1 MKVVLS
7 YGMGVDSSAILA
19 RWLREPESRDFDLDD
34 LIVLT
39 SQVGDEF
46 ASTARL
52 IEDHMLD
59 LMRANK
65 VRWVQIARKTA
76 SQRDGIEVL
85 SDSRETKKVHLD
97 GCYKLSTELMDAGTI
112 PTSGMCRKCSLK
124 AKGWA
129 LDLWIE
135 ANVEGEFRHVM
146 GFNADELKRVEK
158 DESYSKVE
166 RKSEYPLVT
175 WGWGRK
181 KCEDYLEDWAGERW
195 EKSCCGYCPF
205 AGQNKGGRDELLRRF
220 KDEPDK
226 AYQALRME
234 QAALALNDRMKLYKS
249 KSVRSAVEA
258 GDPELV
264 ELYDL
269 ETADVE
275 WALYQVRRVF
285 LGKSNAKRAVEVR
298 DTGSKDAMRAALTCL
313 ADGAETTEGDG
324 GTLKLVVSN
333 KSAVVFPCREECWV
347 AAPRVARTKIN
358 GSESNAKGLPTG
370 FYKYWPLAEVVVDQA

>member
-1 MKVVLS
+1 MKVILS

-19 RWLREPESRDFDLDD
+19 RWLREPESRDFELDD

-59 LMRANK
+59 LMAANN
-65 VRWVQIARKTA
+65 VRWVQIARKTG
-76 SQRDGIEVL
+76 SQKDGIEVL
-85 SDSRETKKVHLD
+85 SDSRNTKKVYLE
-97 GCYKLSTELMDAGTI
+97 GRYKLSTELMDAGTI

-129 LDLWIE
+129 LDLWISE
-135 ANVEGEFRHVM
+135 NVEGEFRHVM
-146 GFNADELKRVEK
+146 GFNADELSRVEK
-158 DESYSKVE
+158 DTSYSKEE
-166 RKSEYPLVT
+166 RKSEYPLVE

-181 KCEDYLEDWAGERW
+181 KCEDYLRDWAGERW

-205 AGQNKGGRDELLRRF
+205 AGQTKAGKGELLRRF
-220 KDEPDK
+220 RDEPDK

-249 KSVRSAVEA
+249 KSVRSVIEA
-258 GDPELV
+258 DNPELV
-264 ELYDL
+264 ARYDAD
-269 ETADVE
+269 TAGAE

-285 LGKSNAKRAVEVR
+285 LAKSNAKRAVEVR
-298 DTGSKDAMRAALTCL
+298 ATGSKEDMRAALECW
-313 ADGAETTEGDG
+313 ADGAEVVEGDG
-324 GTLKLVVSN
+324 GTLKLVVST
-333 KSAVVFPCREECWV
+333 KSQKVFPCREECWV
-347 AAPRVARTKIN
+347 AAPLVAKTKVN
-358 GSESNAKGLPTG
+358 GRADGPKGPTG
-370 FYKYWPLAEVVVDQA
+370 FFKFWPKAEVVVDEA

>member
-249 KSVRSAVEA
+249 KSVRSAVE
-258 GDPELV
+258 
-264 ELYDL
+264 
-269 ETADVE
+269 
-275 WALYQVRRVF
+275 
-285 LGKSNAKRAVEVR
+285 SNAKRAVEVR
-298 DTGSKDAMRAALTCL
+298 DTGSKDEMRAALVCW
-313 ADGAETTEGDG
+313 ADGAEVVEGDG
-324 GTLKLVVSN
+324 GTLKLVVST
-333 KSAVVFPCREECWV
+333 KSAKTFPCREECWV
-347 AAPRVARTKIN
+347 AAPHVAKTKVN
-358 GSESNAKGLPTG
+358 GKESNAKGLPTG
-370 FYKYWPLAEVVVDQA
+370 FYKYWPLAEVVVDEA